1 MLKSERIN
9 FLAKKVA
16 PNPLEATY
24 WIDLTEGPQG
34 TVWKW
39 FDPED
44 NIWKVLLLGNQEG
57 SPDAYTKAESDRLF
71 ATNDSIEQLANEL
84 NTKQDTLVSEV
95 NIRTINGISVL
106 GSGDIHIDRGLNQEQ
121 VQDMIDES
129 TKDFIT
135 VDETH
140 EYVQEEI
147 EKLKLVVLDKDKL
160 SESISNLIFS
170 NIVDFETLKE
180 DLSITENHLLYVD
193 PDNGMYRVSYNPN
206 KDEITY
212 TYTTIDKGELVQVY
226 HTITSTEKSEYTVR
240 RDIVNYTDNVHDGI
254 TITNEEQGTTRN
266 ITLYTRGTGESYLS
280 DNGQY
285 KVIGSINLYTSMDRL
300 PDCLAVLLDD
310 DQVEVNRF
318 TDAKQYLTD
327 LNEPVYLLLTD
338 IYNESV
344 DQRTIEGNQLY
355 SFYYDSVS
363 DSIYIVGTIEPLH
376 QIYNTVDPQPIV
388 TEVTQITNTAKIVRR
403 RITNGLYT
411 DTQGFDIRIEDD
423 TFDSVDNPT
432 GTTTIR
438 SLSFITEGNGKDVLF
453 NDGKYRNLQDSIDF
467 SNFLGKDNETPYT
480 PTRPYHPATK
490 KYVDDSINA
499 LIDSA
504 PSDLNTLRKLANAIN
519 NDPNFHVTITNL
531 INTKEDHVNI
541 GEVSQL
547 QTDSKVVVP
556 AINEHEAQI
565 NQAQSDIDA
574 LEEQDKKHD
583 QQISDINTELDVHQN
598 SITDLYNQVD
608 RIDSNIDDIEKNLSD
623 NVDRIDQNI
632 DAIETNIDNIE
643 VNINNI
649 ETNIDAIEGNINKI
663 ENNIDSIEQNI
674 DQIEENINSVEE
686 NIDQVEQ
693 SIVDLTNKHNQD
705 VTKLNQDITNL
716 TNKHNQDVTDIN
728 SKIDSNVATINKA
741 ISDLED
747 KHDSDISTVNSTI
760 TNVQNTLQN
769 NIDTVKND
777 LTEDIT
783 ELTSKHNSDV
793 NAINTNINSINQN
806 INQIEQ
812 NVDNIESDIS
822 QINTD
827 ITNINAK
834 DSQQDQSISD
844 INDQLDILN
853 NTLDFDGDGSKY
865 LADDGTYKVFPTKV
879 SQFQND
885 SNYQTKTQVDQAIA
899 DLVGSAPETLDTLNE
914 LADALGNDPNFATT
928 VANQIGLKA
937 DKADI
942 GTVTQLTTTAKI
954 VVPAINEH
962 ETQINSNTSS
972 INNINTQ
979 ITDINQQIEDINNST
994 TGDITQINQDID
1006 NIQQDITNIE
1016 NDISSINTN
1025 ITGIEGDI
1033 TDIQGD
1039 ITNIEGDIT
1048 DIRGDITE
1056 IINKNNQQ
1064 DTEIASKFELPTGGT
1079 IGQVLKKQADG
1090 TMGWANDNDT
1100 IVTWNTL
1107 SGKPTLATVATSG
1120 SYNDLTDKPTIP
1132 SQYVLPTASSSTKG
1146 GIFIGYAET
1155 GQNYPVELDN
1165 NSKAY
1170 VNVPWVNTTYNN
1182 ASSNAAGLMSSADKT
1197 KLDGI
1202 QAGADTVSFTRNLSS
1217 GTKIGTININGTST
1231 DIYAPTPEGGGST
1244 VTYTPT
1250 VTSGVQL
1257 GTIVIDGV
1265 SKVIYAPEDAGSDVT
1280 WSATQTSGTKIGTLN
1295 VDGTDYVLYAPTPTT
1310 YSNATT
1316 TQSGL
1321 MSSTDKSKL
1330 DGIRAGADSVEWSGA
1345 LSTGTNIG
1353 TLKIND
1359 SSYNLYAPTAGEP
1372 VTYNQATSTT
1382 LGLVKIGYPES
1393 GKNYPVELNSSGQ
1406 MFVNV
1411 PWTDTNTT
1419 YENATTT
1426 TDGLMSSE
1434 DKTKLDSIPSNL
1446 PIASATTL
1454 GGIKIG
1460 DGLEVET
1467 DGTVNVT
1474 EGGGTATDISVPIYK
1489 TFQTLVG
1496 KNNSGAGKQFTVP
1509 IEGTPKFVTIWV
1521 GTNSTVHSSAGPTNG
1536 KEVGAGQHC
1545 YTWPILSTNQQIG
1558 ITMKVPYT
1566 IMQSNVDLGLN
1577 NLTYSVCQNLSLT
1590 YTYDS
1595 TSITFTQSTTDGY
1608 YCTEENDLIFQW
1620 VSITCE
1626 ATETVQAVIESFT
1639 ENPYTLPAATSNAL
1653 GGIKVGSG
1661 LSISSD
1667 GTLSATGSSTAASN
1681 MTIVTLNGN
1690 KNTSDDDFI
1699 TNIDVNNSD
1708 TYITFNIPELYTS
1721 TYQHVV
1727 IDKLV
1732 LTAYM
1737 SIEDTGSIGSS
1748 YTGKGRLIDLTPLI
1762 VGDETGSIEFSE
1774 TDIFN
1779 SIPIVGGGGTA
1790 INYRTI
1796 SYNLLVDYTTSVTVS
1811 EYDRQIHLQ
1820 VSKTMDDTYN
1830 ISVGDIVAVKLR
1842 LICYN

>member
-57 SPDAYTKAESDRLF
+57 SLDAYTKAESDRLF

-254 TITNEEQGTTRN
+254 TITNQKQGTTRN

-280 DNGQY
+280 DDGQY

-318 TDAKQYLTD
+318 ADAKQYLTD

-411 DTQGFDIRIEDD
+411 DTEGFDVRIEDD
-423 TFDSVDNPT
+423 TFDSVDDPT

-467 SNFLGKDNETPYT
+467 SNFLGRDNETPYT

-519 NDPNFHVTITNL
+519 NDPNFHVTITDL

-674 DQIEENINSVEE
+674 DQIEQDLSDNVDRIDSTISDIQDNITTIEGD
-686 NIDQVEQ
+686 ITQIEQ
-693 SIVDLTNKHNQD
+693 DITDIQNKHTEDITNL
-705 VTKLNQDITNL
+705 TEDITNL
-716 TNKHNQDVTDIN
+716 TNKHNQDI
-728 SKIDSNVATINKA
+728 
-741 ISDLED
+741 
-747 KHDSDISTVNSTI
+747 STI
-760 TNVQNTLQN
+760 TNKHNQD
-769 NIDTVKND
+769 ISEI
-777 LTEDIT
+777 TEDI
-783 ELTSKHNSDV
+783 N
-793 NAINTNINSINQN
+793 NIQ
-806 INQIEQ
+806 
-812 NVDNIESDIS
+812 
-822 QINTD
+822 
-827 ITNINAK
+827 AK

-937 DKADI
+937 DKANI
-942 GTVTQLTTTAKI
+942 GDVTQLTTTAKI

-979 ITDINQQIEDINNST
+979 ITEINQQIEDINNST

-1016 NDISSINTN
+1016 SNISSINTN
-1025 ITGIEGDI
+1025 ITAIEGDITDIQGNISNIEGDITNIKQNITSIEGDI

-1039 ITNIEGDIT
+1039 ITNIE
-1048 DIRGDITE
+1048 GDITE

-1079 IGQVLKKQADG
+1079 TGQVLKKQADG

-1100 IVTWNTL
+1100 VVTWNTL

-1182 ASSNAAGLMSSADKT
+1182 ASSSVAGLMSSADKT

-1202 QAGADTVSFTRNLSS
+1202 QAGADAVSFTRNLSS

-1231 DIYAPTPEGGGST
+1231 DIYAPTSESGGSS
-1244 VTYTPT
+1244 VSYTPT
-1250 VTSGVQL
+1250 VTSGVKL
-1257 GTIVIDGV
+1257 GTITIDGA
-1265 SKVIYAPEDAGSDVT
+1265 STVIYAPEDAGSDVT

-1310 YSNATT
+1310 YNIATT

-1321 MSSTDKSKL
+1321 MSFADKSKL
-1330 DGIRAGADSVEWSGA
+1330 DGIRAGADKVEWSG
-1345 LSTGTNIG
+1345 S
-1353 TLKIND
+1353 D
-1359 SSYNLYAPTAGEP
+1359 
-1372 VTYNQATSTT
+1372 QATATT
-1382 LGLVKIGYPES
+1382 LGLVKIGYSES

-1419 YENATTT
+1419 YSVATTT

-1434 DKTKLDSIPSNL
+1434 DKTKLDSISSGYNL
-1446 PIASATTL
+1446 PIATTTTL
-1454 GGIKIG
+1454 GGVKSTDSPYQATSTKKVYHYYN
-1460 DGLEVET
+1460 DG
-1467 DGTVNVT
+1467 
-1474 EGGGTATDISVPIYK
+1474 DIS
-1489 TFQTLVG
+1489 FHLVG
-1496 KNNSGAGKQFTVP
+1496 SLYCSNLIGTSSGDYFDPAYGTSAVDKVYNTPFPIDDTITDLFPDDLTYTTCSVAIEIPGLADEELYENTYLKVLCNLKTPPISEASNNRVADYLVFADSNSYYVADFDLLGNGIGVTTFSLKGYITPTCINYLNTHTNVKAYYVCLCSYKQV
-1509 IEGTPKFVTIWV
+1509 IED
-1521 GTNSTVHSSAGPTNG
+1521 S
-1536 KEVGAGQHC
+1536 Q
-1545 YTWPILSTNQQIG
+1545 YTYSDA
-1558 ITMKVPYT
+1558 Y
-1566 IMQSNVDLGLN
+1566 SNVDFYRRPSIGKSKITSN
-1577 NLTYSVCQNLSLT
+1577 TKVT
-1590 YTYDS
+1590 GYTGIQGFYDTLQQIDS
-1595 TSITFTQSTTDGY
+1595 TAEDCPNLEYILYEINNSEAETPEINSYYVTVEDSGKMRVDTPSAFEYVTLKQGDEGFTV
-1608 YCTEENDLIFQW
+1608 E
-1620 VSITCE
+1620 
-1626 ATETVQAVIESFT
+1626 IED
-1639 ENPYTLPAATSNAL
+1639 
-1653 GGIKVGSG
+1653 GSG
-1661 LSISSD
+1661 VTEAYVTVYIPSKYTQKYNHIKIEDLVVKYSLECYDKYHSGMIVASYKYPIQYSSTWGEEELIPVYFAPQ
-1667 GTLSATGSSTAASN
+1667 GTLSQPRTIFVNCYKTVTQATDGGYSAMMQFSTPQESSYS
-1681 MTIVTLNGN
+1681 
-1690 KNTSDDDFI
+1690 
-1699 TNIDVNNSD
+1699 
-1708 TYITFNIPELYTS
+1708 
-1721 TYQHVV
+1721 
-1727 IDKLV
+1727 
-1732 LTAYM
+1732 LTAITVVQVYM
-1737 SIEDTGSIGSS
+1737 
-1748 YTGKGRLIDLTPLI
+1748 
-1762 VGDETGSIEFSE
+1762 
-1774 TDIFN
+1774 N
-1779 SIPIVGGGGTA
+1779 
-1790 INYRTI
+1790 
-1796 SYNLLVDYTTSVTVS
+1796 
-1811 EYDRQIHLQ
+1811 
-1820 VSKTMDDTYN
+1820 
-1830 ISVGDIVAVKLR
+1830 

>member
-57 SPDAYTKAESDRLF
+57 SLDAYTKAESDRLF

-193 PDNGMYRVSYNPN
+193 PDNGVYRVSYNPN

-254 TITNEEQGTTRN
+254 TITNQEQGTTRN
-266 ITLYTRGTGESYLS
+266 ITLYTRGTGESYLA
-280 DNGQY
+280 DDGQY

-411 DTQGFDIRIEDD
+411 DTEGFDIRIEDD
-423 TFDSVDNPT
+423 TFDSVDDPT

-674 DQIEENINSVEE
+674 DQIEQNLSD
-686 NIDQVEQ
+686 NIDRIDSTISDIQDNITTIEGDITQIEQ
-693 SIVDLTNKHNQD
+693 DITDIQNKHTEDITNL
-705 VTKLNQDITNL
+705 TEDITNL
-716 TNKHNQDVTDIN
+716 TNKHNQDI
-728 SKIDSNVATINKA
+728 
-741 ISDLED
+741 
-747 KHDSDISTVNSTI
+747 STI
-760 TNVQNTLQN
+760 TNKHNQD
-769 NIDTVKND
+769 ISKI
-777 LTEDIT
+777 TEDIT
-783 ELTSKHNSDV
+783 
-793 NAINTNINSINQN
+793 NIQ
-806 INQIEQ
+806 
-812 NVDNIESDIS
+812 
-822 QINTD
+822 
-827 ITNINAK
+827 AK

-942 GTVTQLTTTAKI
+942 GNVTQLTTTAKI

-1016 NDISSINTN
+1016 SNISSMNTN
-1025 ITGIEGDI
+1025 ITAIEGDI

-1079 IGQVLKKQADG
+1079 TGQVLKKQADG

-1100 IVTWNTL
+1100 VVTWNTL

-1182 ASSNAAGLMSSADKT
+1182 ASSSAAGLMSSADKT

-1202 QAGADTVSFTRNLSS
+1202 YAGADAVSFTRNLSS

-1231 DIYAPTPEGGGST
+1231 DIYAPTPESGGST

-1295 VDGTDYVLYAPTPTT
+1295 VDGKDYVLYAPTPTT
-1310 YSNATT
+1310 YNNATT

-1330 DGIRAGADSVEWSGA
+1330 DGIRASADSVEWSGA

-1419 YENATTT
+1419 YENATTSA
-1426 TDGLMSSE
+1426 DGLMSSE
-1434 DKTKLDSIPSNL
+1434 DKTKLDSIPSDIEDVGEVL
-1446 PIASATTL
+1446 DWFSFVD
-1454 GGIKIG
+1454 GKIQANYDFYSVGEVAAYGAG
-1460 DGLEVET
+1460 DG
-1467 DGTVNVT
+1467 GTS
-1474 EGGGTATDISVPIYK
+1474 GGGTATDVSVPVYK

-1496 KNNSGAGKQFTVP
+1496 KLNSGAGKQFTVP

-1620 VSITCE
+1620 VSVTCE
-1626 ATETVQAVIESFT
+1626 ATETVQAIIEQFT

-1748 YTGKGRLIDLTPLI
+1748 YTGKRRLIDLTPLI

-1790 INYRTI
+1790 TNYRTI

>member
-57 SPDAYTKAESDRLF
+57 SLDAYTKAESDRLF

-95 NIRTINGISVL
+95 NIKTINGISVL

-170 NIVDFETLKE
+170 NTVDFETLKE

-212 TYTTIDKGELVQVY
+212 TYTTIDKGELIQVY

-280 DNGQY
+280 DDGQY
-285 KVIGSINLYTSMDRL
+285 KVIGAINLYTSMDRL

-318 TDAKQYLTD
+318 TEAKQYLTD

-453 NDGKYRNLQDSIDF
+453 NDGEYRNLQNSIDF

-519 NDPNFHVTITNL
+519 NDPNFHVTITDL

-556 AINEHEAQI
+556 AINEHETQI
-565 NQAQSDIDA
+565 NQAKSDIDA
-574 LEEQDKKHD
+574 LEEQDKEHD

-608 RIDSNIDDIEKNLSD
+608 RIDGNIDDIEKNLSD

-649 ETNIDAIEGNINKI
+649 ETNIDAVEGNINKI
-663 ENNIDSIEQNI
+663 ENNIDSIEQDI
-674 DQIEENINSVEE
+674 TDIQ
-686 NIDQVEQ
+686 
-693 SIVDLTNKHNQD
+693 NKHTEDITNL
-705 VTKLNQDITNL
+705 TEDITNL
-716 TNKHNQDVTDIN
+716 TNKHNQDI
-728 SKIDSNVATINKA
+728 
-741 ISDLED
+741 
-747 KHDSDISTVNSTI
+747 STI
-760 TNVQNTLQN
+760 TNKHNQDISEIN
-769 NIDTVKND
+769 
-777 LTEDIT
+777 EDIINIQA
-783 ELTSKHNSDV
+783 KNSD
-793 NAINTNINSINQN
+793 
-806 INQIEQ
+806 
-812 NVDNIESDIS
+812 
-822 QINTD
+822 
-827 ITNINAK
+827 
-834 DSQQDQSISD
+834 QDQSISD
-844 INDQLDILN
+844 INDQLEILN
-853 NTLDFDGDGSKY
+853 NTLEFDGDGSKY

-885 SNYQTKTQVDQAIA
+885 ANYQSKAQVDQAIS
-899 DLVGSAPETLDTLNE
+899 DLVNSAPETLDTLNE
-914 LADALGNDPNFATT
+914 LAAALGNDPNFATT

-937 DKADI
+937 NKADI
-942 GTVTQLTTTAKI
+942 GDVTQLTTTAKI

-962 ETQINSNTSS
+962 ETQINGNTSS

-979 ITDINQQIEDINNST
+979 ITEINQQIEDINNST

-1016 NDISSINTN
+1016 STISSINT
-1025 ITGIEGDI
+1025 DI
-1033 TDIQGD
+1033 TEIEGD

-1048 DIRGDITE
+1048 NIQGDITDIQGDITE

-1079 IGQVLKKQADG
+1079 TGQVLKKQADG

-1100 IVTWNTL
+1100 VVTWDTL

-1155 GQNYPVELDN
+1155 GQNYPVELDSS
-1165 NSKAY
+1165 SKAY

-1182 ASSNAAGLMSSADKT
+1182 ASSSAAGLMSSADKT

-1202 QAGADTVSFTRNLSS
+1202 QAGADAVSFTRDLSS

-1231 DIYAPTPEGGGST
+1231 DIYAPASASGGST

-1310 YSNATT
+1310 YNNATT

-1359 SSYNLYAPTAGEP
+1359 SSYNLYAPTAGES
-1372 VTYNQATSTT
+1372 VAYDQATSTT

-1419 YENATTT
+1419 YENATTSA
-1426 TDGLMSSE
+1426 DGLMSSE
-1434 DKTKLDSIPSNL
+1434 DKTKLDSIPSDIENVGEVL
-1446 PIASATTL
+1446 DWFSFVD
-1454 GGIKIG
+1454 GKIQANYDFYSVGEVAAYGAG
-1460 DGLEVET
+1460 DG
-1467 DGTVNVT
+1467 GTS
-1474 EGGGTATDISVPIYK
+1474 GGGTATDVSVPVYK

-1496 KNNSGAGKQFTVP
+1496 KNNSGAGKQFSID

-1521 GTNSTVHSSAGPTNG
+1521 GTNSTVHSAAGPTNG
-1536 KEVGAGQHC
+1536 KEIGAGQHC
-1545 YTWPILSTNQQIG
+1545 YTWPILSNNQEMG

-1566 IMQSNVDLGLN
+1566 IVQSNADLALN

-1595 TSITFTQSTTDGY
+1595 TSITFTQSTVEGE
-1608 YCTEENDLIFQW
+1608 YCTAENDLVFQW
-1620 VSITCE
+1620 VSVTCE

-1661 LSISSD
+1661 LSISAD
-1667 GTLSATGSSTAASN
+1667 GTLSATGSSTATSN
-1681 MTIVTLNGN
+1681 MTIVTLNGT
-1690 KNTSDDDFI
+1690 KSTSDDNFI
-1699 TNIDVNNSD
+1699 TDIDVNNSD
-1708 TYITFNIPELYTS
+1708 TYITFTIPELYTS
-1721 TYQHVV
+1721 TYQHIV
-1727 IDKLV
+1727 IDKLI

-1737 SIEDTGSIGSS
+1737 SIDDTGGIGSI
-1748 YTGKGRLIDLTPLI
+1748 YTGKRRLIDLTPLI

-1779 SIPIVGGGGTA
+1779 SLSIGGGGGTTT
-1790 INYRTI
+1790 NYRTI
-1796 SYNLLVDYTTSVTVS
+1796 SYNLLADYTTSVTAS

-1820 VSKTMDDTYN
+1820 VSKTMDDNYS

>member
-57 SPDAYTKAESDRLF
+57 SLDAYTKAESDRLF

-95 NIRTINGISVL
+95 NIKTINGISVL

-170 NIVDFETLKE
+170 NTVDFETLKE

-212 TYTTIDKGELVQVY
+212 TYTTIDKGELIQVY

-280 DNGQY
+280 DDGQY
-285 KVIGSINLYTSMDRL
+285 KVIGAINLYTSMDRL

-318 TDAKQYLTD
+318 TEAKQYLTD

-453 NDGKYRNLQDSIDF
+453 NDGEYRNLQNSIDF

-519 NDPNFHVTITNL
+519 NDPNFHVTITDL

-556 AINEHEAQI
+556 AINEHETQI

-574 LEEQDKKHD
+574 LEEQDKEHD

-608 RIDSNIDDIEKNLSD
+608 RIDGNIDDIEKNLSD

-643 VNINNI
+643 VNIKNI
-649 ETNIDAIEGNINKI
+649 ETNIDAVEGNINKI
-663 ENNIDSIEQNI
+663 ENNIDSIEQDITNI
-674 DQIEENINSVEE
+674 Q
-686 NIDQVEQ
+686 
-693 SIVDLTNKHNQD
+693 NKHTEDITNI
-705 VTKLNQDITNL
+705 TEDITNL
-716 TNKHNQDVTDIN
+716 TNKHNQDI
-728 SKIDSNVATINKA
+728 
-741 ISDLED
+741 
-747 KHDSDISTVNSTI
+747 STI
-760 TNVQNTLQN
+760 TNKHNQDISEIN
-769 NIDTVKND
+769 
-777 LTEDIT
+777 EDIINIQA
-783 ELTSKHNSDV
+783 KNSD
-793 NAINTNINSINQN
+793 
-806 INQIEQ
+806 
-812 NVDNIESDIS
+812 
-822 QINTD
+822 
-827 ITNINAK
+827 
-834 DSQQDQSISD
+834 QDQSISD
-844 INDQLDILN
+844 INDQLEILN
-853 NTLDFDGDGSKY
+853 NTLEFDGDGSKY

-885 SNYQTKTQVDQAIA
+885 ANYQSKAQVDQAIS
-899 DLVGSAPETLDTLNE
+899 DLVNSAPETLDTLNE
-914 LADALGNDPNFATT
+914 LAAALGNDPNFATT

-937 DKADI
+937 NKADV
-942 GTVTQLTTTAKI
+942 GDVTQLTTTAKI

-962 ETQINSNTSS
+962 ETQINGNTSS

-979 ITDINQQIEDINNST
+979 ITEINQQIEDINNST

-1016 NDISSINTN
+1016 STISSINT
-1025 ITGIEGDI
+1025 DI
-1033 TDIQGD
+1033 TEIEGD

-1048 DIRGDITE
+1048 NIQGDITDIQGDITE

-1079 IGQVLKKQADG
+1079 TGQVLKKQADG

-1100 IVTWNTL
+1100 VVTWDTL

-1132 SQYVLPTASSSTKG
+1132 SQYVLPTASGSTKG

-1155 GQNYPVELDN
+1155 GQNYPVELDSS
-1165 NSKAY
+1165 SKAY

-1182 ASSNAAGLMSSADKT
+1182 ASSSAAGLMSSADKT

-1202 QAGADTVSFTRNLSS
+1202 QAGADAVSFTRDLSS

-1231 DIYAPTPEGGGST
+1231 DIYAPASASGGST

-1310 YSNATT
+1310 YNNATT

-1359 SSYNLYAPTAGEP
+1359 SSYNLYAPTAGES
-1372 VTYNQATSTT
+1372 VAYDQATSTT

-1419 YENATTT
+1419 YENATTSA
-1426 TDGLMSSE
+1426 DGLMSSE
-1434 DKTKLDSIPSNL
+1434 DKTKLDSIPSDIENVGEVL
-1446 PIASATTL
+1446 DWFSFVD
-1454 GGIKIG
+1454 GKIQANYDFYSVGEVAAYGAG
-1460 DGLEVET
+1460 DG
-1467 DGTVNVT
+1467 GTS
-1474 EGGGTATDISVPIYK
+1474 GGGTATDVSVPVYK
-1489 TFQTLVG
+1489 TFQTFVG
-1496 KNNSGAGKQFTVP
+1496 KNNSGAGKQFSID

-1521 GTNSTVHSSAGPTNG
+1521 GTNSTVHSAVGPTNG
-1536 KEVGAGQHC
+1536 KEIGAGQHC
-1545 YTWPILSTNQQIG
+1545 YTWPILSNNQEMG

-1566 IMQSNVDLGLN
+1566 IVQSNADLALN

-1595 TSITFTQSTTDGY
+1595 TSITFTQSTVEGQ
-1608 YCTEENDLIFQW
+1608 YCTAENDLVFQW
-1620 VSITCE
+1620 VSVTCE

-1667 GTLSATGSSTAASN
+1667 GTLSATGSSAATSG
-1681 MTIVTLNGN
+1681 MTIVDLSGN
-1690 KNTSDDDFI
+1690 DTTSDEGFI
-1699 TNIDVNNSD
+1699 ISAEANNSD
-1708 TYITFNIPELYTS
+1708 MYVTFKIPETYTN

-1727 IDKLV
+1727 IDK
-1732 LTAYM
+1732 AYIRF
-1737 SIEDTGSIGSS
+1737 STSLSGGSIA
-1748 YTGKGRLIDLTPLI
+1748 TVVPQLTRLDLTPSLMS
-1762 VGDETGSIEFSE
+1762 TSIYSTVHQQIF
-1774 TDIFN
+1774 TDSVPLKPSYQLAHY
-1779 SIPIVGGGGTA
+1779 SI
-1790 INYRTI
+1790 YQE
-1796 SYNLLVDYTTSVTVS
+1796 YNTVS
-1811 EYDRQIHLQ
+1811 TGQQFHIQ
-1820 VSKTMDDTYN
+1820 MGNTGDTY
-1830 ISVGDIVAVKLR
+1830 SVELSAFANLSIR

>member
-57 SPDAYTKAESDRLF
+57 SLDAYTKAESDRLF

-254 TITNEEQGTTRN
+254 TITNQEQGTTRN

-280 DNGQY
+280 DDGQY
-285 KVIGSINLYTSMDRL
+285 KVIGAINLYTSMDRL

-411 DTQGFDIRIEDD
+411 DTEGFDIRIEDD
-423 TFDSVDNPT
+423 TFDSVDDPT

-453 NDGKYRNLQDSIDF
+453 NDGNYRNLQDSIDF

-556 AINEHEAQI
+556 AINEHETQI
-565 NQAQSDIDA
+565 NQAQSDIEA

-583 QQISDINTELDVHQN
+583 QQISDINTKLDVHQN
-598 SITDLYNQVD
+598 SITDLFNQVD
-608 RIDSNIDDIEKNLSD
+608 RIDGNIDDIEQNLSD

-649 ETNIDAIEGNINKI
+649 ETNIDTIEGNINKI
-663 ENNIDSIEQNI
+663 ENNIDSIEQDI
-674 DQIEENINSVEE
+674 TDIQ
-686 NIDQVEQ
+686 
-693 SIVDLTNKHNQD
+693 NKHAEDITNL
-705 VTKLNQDITNL
+705 TEDITNL
-716 TNKHNQDVTDIN
+716 TNKHNQDI
-728 SKIDSNVATINKA
+728 STIANK
-741 ISDLED
+741 
-747 KHDSDISTVNSTI
+747 HNQDISEI
-760 TNVQNTLQN
+760 
-769 NIDTVKND
+769 
-777 LTEDIT
+777 TEDI
-783 ELTSKHNSDV
+783 
-793 NAINTNINSINQN
+793 INIQ
-806 INQIEQ
+806 
-812 NVDNIESDIS
+812 
-822 QINTD
+822 
-827 ITNINAK
+827 AK

-844 INDQLDILN
+844 INDQLEILN

-865 LADDGTYKVFPTKV
+865 LADDGTYKVFPTRV

-885 SNYQTKTQVDQAIA
+885 ANYQNKAQVDQAIS
-899 DLVGSAPETLDTLNE
+899 DLVNSAPETLDTLNE
-914 LADALGNDPNFATT
+914 LAAALGNDPNFATT

-937 DKADI
+937 DKANI
-942 GTVTQLTTTAKI
+942 GDVTQLTTTAKI

-979 ITDINQQIEDINNST
+979 ITEINQQIEDINNST

-1016 NDISSINTN
+1016 SNISSINTD
-1025 ITGIEGDI
+1025 ITAIEGDI
-1033 TDIQGD
+1033 TDIQENVSNIEGDITNIRQNITSIEGD
-1039 ITNIEGDIT
+1039 ITNIE
-1048 DIRGDITE
+1048 GDITE

-1079 IGQVLKKQADG
+1079 TGQVLKKQADG

-1100 IVTWNTL
+1100 IVTWATL

-1132 SQYVLPTASSSTKG
+1132 SQYVLPTASNSTKG

-1170 VNVPWVNTTYNN
+1170 VSVPWVNTTYNN
-1182 ASSNAAGLMSSADKT
+1182 ASSSAAGLMSSADKT

-1202 QAGADTVSFTRNLSS
+1202 QAGADAVSFTRDLSS

-1231 DIYAPTPEGGGST
+1231 DIYAPTSEGGGST

-1295 VDGTDYVLYAPTPTT
+1295 VDGRDYVLYAPTPTT
-1310 YSNATT
+1310 YNNATT

-1330 DGIRAGADSVEWSGA
+1330 DGIRAGADSVEWSGS
-1345 LSTGTNIG
+1345 LNTGTNIG

-1359 SSYNLYAPTAGEP
+1359 SSYTIYAPTAGES
-1372 VTYNQATSTT
+1372 VTYDQATATT

-1419 YENATTT
+1419 YENATTSA
-1426 TDGLMSSE
+1426 DGLMSSE
-1434 DKTKLDSIPSNL
+1434 DKTKLDSIPSDIENVGEVL
-1446 PIASATTL
+1446 DWFSFVN
-1454 GGIKIG
+1454 GKIQANYDFYSVGEVVAYGVG
-1460 DGLEVET
+1460 DG
-1467 DGTVNVT
+1467 GTS
-1474 EGGGTATDISVPIYK
+1474 GGGTATDVSVPVYK

-1521 GTNSTVHSSAGPTNG
+1521 GTNSTVHSSVGPTKG
-1536 KEVGAGQHC
+1536 KEIGAGQHC
-1545 YTWPILSTNQQIG
+1545 YTWPILSSNQEIG

-1566 IMQSNVDLGLN
+1566 IMQSNVDLDLD

-1595 TSITFTQSTTDGY
+1595 TSITFTQSTTDDS

-1620 VSITCE
+1620 VSVTCE

-1661 LSISSD
+1661 LSISAD
-1667 GTLSATGSSTAASN
+1667 GTLSATGSSAAASS
-1681 MTIVTLNGN
+1681 MTIVDLSGN
-1690 KNTSDDDFI
+1690 DTTSDEDFI
-1699 TNIDVNNSD
+1699 ISADVNNSD
-1708 TYITFNIPELYTS
+1708 MYVTFNIPETYTN

-1727 IDKLV
+1727 IDK
-1732 LTAYM
+1732 AYIRF
-1737 SIEDTGSIGSS
+1737 STSLSGGSIATSLS
-1748 YTGKGRLIDLTPLI
+1748 QFTRLDLTPSLMSTSMYSTVHQQI
-1762 VGDETGSIEFSE
+1762 FTDGVPLNPSYQLAHYSIYQEYNTVTTGQQFHIQMGN
-1774 TDIFN
+1774 T
-1779 SIPIVGGGGTA
+1779 G
-1790 INYRTI
+1790 
-1796 SYNLLVDYTTSVTVS
+1796 
-1811 EYDRQIHLQ
+1811 
-1820 VSKTMDDTYN
+1820 DTY
-1830 ISVGDIVAVKLR
+1830 SVALSAFADLSIR

>member
-57 SPDAYTKAESDRLF
+57 SLDAYTKAESDRLF

-95 NIRTINGISVL
+95 NIKTINGISVL

-170 NIVDFETLKE
+170 NTVDFETLKE
-180 DLSITENHLLYVD
+180 DLGITENHLLYID
-193 PDNGMYRVSYNPN
+193 PDNGMYRISYNPN

-212 TYTTIDKGELVQVY
+212 TYTTVDKGELVQVY

-280 DNGQY
+280 DDGQY
-285 KVIGSINLYTSMDRL
+285 KVIGAINLYTSMDRL

-318 TDAKQYLTD
+318 TEAKQYLTD

-388 TEVTQITNTAKIVRR
+388 TEVTQITNIAKIVRR

-453 NDGKYRNLQDSIDF
+453 NDGEYRNLQNSIDF

-556 AINEHEAQI
+556 AINEHETQI

-574 LEEQDKKHD
+574 LEEQDKEHD

-649 ETNIDAIEGNINKI
+649 ETNIDAVESNINKI
-663 ENNIDSIEQNI
+663 ENNIDSIEQDI
-674 DQIEENINSVEE
+674 TDIQ
-686 NIDQVEQ
+686 
-693 SIVDLTNKHNQD
+693 NKHTEDITNL
-705 VTKLNQDITNL
+705 TEDITNL
-716 TNKHNQDVTDIN
+716 TNKHNQDI
-728 SKIDSNVATINKA
+728 STIANK
-741 ISDLED
+741 
-747 KHDSDISTVNSTI
+747 HNQDISEIN
-760 TNVQNTLQN
+760 
-769 NIDTVKND
+769 
-777 LTEDIT
+777 EDI
-783 ELTSKHNSDV
+783 
-793 NAINTNINSINQN
+793 INIQ
-806 INQIEQ
+806 
-812 NVDNIESDIS
+812 
-822 QINTD
+822 
-827 ITNINAK
+827 AK

-844 INDQLDILN
+844 INDQLEILN
-853 NTLDFDGDGSKY
+853 NTLEFDGDGSKY

-885 SNYQTKTQVDQAIA
+885 ANYQSKAQVDQAIS
-899 DLVGSAPETLDTLNE
+899 DLVNSAPETLDTLNE
-914 LADALGNDPNFATT
+914 LAAALGNDPNFAAT

-937 DKADI
+937 DKAYVGD
-942 GTVTQLTTTAKI
+942 VTQLTTTAKV

-979 ITDINQQIEDINNST
+979 ITEINQQIEDINNST

-1016 NDISSINTN
+1016 STISSINT
-1025 ITGIEGDI
+1025 DI
-1033 TDIQGD
+1033 TEIEGD

-1048 DIRGDITE
+1048 DIQGDITE

-1079 IGQVLKKQADG
+1079 TGQVLKKQADG

-1100 IVTWNTL
+1100 VVTWDTL

-1155 GQNYPVELDN
+1155 GQNYPVELDSS
-1165 NSKAY
+1165 SKAY

-1182 ASSNAAGLMSSADKT
+1182 ASSSSAGLMSSADKT

-1202 QAGADTVSFTRNLSS
+1202 QAGADAVSFTRDLSS

-1231 DIYAPTPEGGGST
+1231 DIYAPTAEGGGST

-1257 GTIVIDGV
+1257 GTIIIDGV

-1310 YSNATT
+1310 YNNATT

-1345 LSTGTNIG
+1345 LNTGTNIG

-1359 SSYNLYAPTAGEP
+1359 SSYNLYAPTAGES
-1372 VTYNQATSTT
+1372 VAYDQATSTT

-1419 YENATTT
+1419 YSVATTT

-1434 DKTKLDSIPSNL
+1434 DKTKLDSISSDYNL
-1446 PIASATTL
+1446 PIATTTTL
-1454 GGIKIG
+1454 GGVKSTDSPYQATSTKKVYHYYNDG
-1460 DGLEVET
+1460 D
-1467 DGTVNVT
+1467 
-1474 EGGGTATDISVPIYK
+1474 II
-1489 TFQTLVG
+1489 FHLVG
-1496 KNNSGAGKQFTVP
+1496 SLYCSNLTGTSSGDYFDPVYGTSAVDKVYNTPFP
-1509 IEGTPKFVTIWV
+1509 IDDTI
-1521 GTNSTVHSSAGPTNG
+1521 T
-1536 KEVGAGQHC
+1536 
-1545 YTWPILSTNQQIG
+1545 
-1558 ITMKVPYT
+1558 
-1566 IMQSNVDLGLN
+1566 DLFPD
-1577 NLTYSVCQNLSLT
+1577 NLTYTTCSVAIEIPGLADEELYENTYLKVLCNLKTPPISQSSNNRVGDYLVFADSNSYYVADFELLSNGIGVTTFSLKGYITPTCINYLNTHTNVKAYYVCLCSYKQVIEDSQYTYSDAYANVRFYRRPSLGASKITSNTKVTGYTGIQGFYDTLRQIDSTADDCPNLEYVLYEINNSEADTPEVNSYYVTVEDSGKMRVDTPSAFEYITLKQGDEGFTVEIEDGSGITEAYVKVNIPSKYTQKYNHIKIEDLVVKYSLECYDKYHSGMIVASYKHPIQYSSTWGEEELIPVYFAPQGTISQPRTIFVNCYKTVTQAADGGYTAMMQFTTPQESSYSLT
-1590 YTYDS
+1590 A
-1595 TSITFTQSTTDGY
+1595 ITVAQ
-1608 YCTEENDLIFQW
+1608 
-1620 VSITCE
+1620 V
-1626 ATETVQAVIESFT
+1626 
-1639 ENPYTLPAATSNAL
+1639 
-1653 GGIKVGSG
+1653 
-1661 LSISSD
+1661 
-1667 GTLSATGSSTAASN
+1667 
-1681 MTIVTLNGN
+1681 
-1690 KNTSDDDFI
+1690 
-1699 TNIDVNNSD
+1699 
-1708 TYITFNIPELYTS
+1708 
-1721 TYQHVV
+1721 
-1727 IDKLV
+1727 
-1732 LTAYM
+1732 YM
-1737 SIEDTGSIGSS
+1737 
-1748 YTGKGRLIDLTPLI
+1748 
-1762 VGDETGSIEFSE
+1762 
-1774 TDIFN
+1774 N
-1779 SIPIVGGGGTA
+1779 
-1790 INYRTI
+1790 
-1796 SYNLLVDYTTSVTVS
+1796 
-1811 EYDRQIHLQ
+1811 
-1820 VSKTMDDTYN
+1820 
-1830 ISVGDIVAVKLR
+1830 

>member
-24 WIDLTEGPQG
+24 WIDLTEDPQG

-39 FDPED
+39 YDPED

-57 SPDAYTKAESDRLF
+57 TLDAYTKAESDRIF
-71 ATNDSIEQLANEL
+71 ATNQSVEDLVDIINS
-84 NTKQDTLVSEV
+84 KQDQLVSEV
-95 NIRTINGISVL
+95 NIKTINGTSIL
-106 GSGDIHIDRGLNQEQ
+106 GSGDISIDRGLNQNQ
-121 VQDMIDES
+121 VQDLIDES

-147 EKLKLVVLDKDKL
+147 AKLKLVVLDKTKL
-160 SESISNLIFS
+160 PESIYNLIF
-170 NIVDFETLKE
+170 NEEVDYSAIEE
-180 DLSITENHLLYVD
+180 DLLTTENQLLYID
-193 PDNGMYRVSYNPN
+193 PDNGMYRLSYNQVTN
-206 KDEITY
+206 QIDY
-212 TYTTIDKGELVQVY
+212 VYTTIVQGKVIEQSNSLDDEGLHQNY
-226 HTITSTEKSEYTVR
+226 TISK
-240 RDIVNYTDNVHDGI
+240 DIVLYTDNQHDGI
-254 TITNEEQGTTRN
+254 TIQCEKNGINREV
-266 ITLYTRGTGESYLS
+266 TLFSRGDGESYLS
-280 DNGQY
+280 DDGQY
-285 KVIGSINLYTSMDRL
+285 KVIGAINLYTSMDRL

-318 TDAKQYLTD
+318 TEAKQYLTD

-453 NDGKYRNLQDSIDF
+453 NDGEYRNLQNSIDF

-519 NDPNFHVTITNL
+519 NDPNFHVTITDL
-531 INTKEDHVNI
+531 INTKEDHINI

-556 AINEHEAQI
+556 AINEHETQI
-565 NQAQSDIDA
+565 NQAQSDIDS
-574 LEEQDKKHD
+574 LEEQDKEHD
-583 QQISDINTELDVHQN
+583 QQISDINTKLDVHQN

-608 RIDSNIDDIEKNLSD
+608 RIDGNIDDIEQNLSD

-643 VNINNI
+643 VNIKNI
-649 ETNIDAIEGNINKI
+649 ETNIDAVEGNINKI
-663 ENNIDSIEQNI
+663 ENNIDSIEQDITNI
-674 DQIEENINSVEE
+674 Q
-686 NIDQVEQ
+686 
-693 SIVDLTNKHNQD
+693 NKHTEDIANL
-705 VTKLNQDITNL
+705 TEDITNL
-716 TNKHNQDVTDIN
+716 TNKHNQDISTIANKHNQDISDIN
-728 SKIDSNVATINKA
+728 
-741 ISDLED
+741 
-747 KHDSDISTVNSTI
+747 
-760 TNVQNTLQN
+760 
-769 NIDTVKND
+769 
-777 LTEDIT
+777 EDI
-783 ELTSKHNSDV
+783 
-793 NAINTNINSINQN
+793 INIQ
-806 INQIEQ
+806 
-812 NVDNIESDIS
+812 
-822 QINTD
+822 
-827 ITNINAK
+827 AK
-834 DSQQDQSISD
+834 DSDQDQSISD
-844 INDQLDILN
+844 INDQLEILN
-853 NTLDFDGDGSKY
+853 NTLEFDGDGSKY

-885 SNYQTKTQVDQAIA
+885 ANYQTKAQVDQAIS
-899 DLVGSAPETLDTLNE
+899 DLVNSAPETLDTLNE
-914 LADALGNDPNFATT
+914 LAAALGNDPNFATT

-937 DKADI
+937 NKADI
-942 GTVTQLTTTAKI
+942 GDVTQLTTTAKI

-962 ETQINSNTSS
+962 ETQINGNTSS

-979 ITDINQQIEDINNST
+979 ITEINQQIEDINNST

-1016 NDISSINTN
+1016 STISSINT
-1025 ITGIEGDI
+1025 DI
-1033 TDIQGD
+1033 TEIEGD

-1048 DIRGDITE
+1048 NIQGDITDIQGDITE

-1079 IGQVLKKQADG
+1079 TGQVLKKQADG

-1100 IVTWNTL
+1100 VVTWDTL

-1155 GQNYPVELDN
+1155 GQNYPVELDSS
-1165 NSKAY
+1165 SKAY

-1182 ASSNAAGLMSSADKT
+1182 ASSSAAGLMSSADKT

-1202 QAGADTVSFTRNLSS
+1202 QAGADAVSFTRDLSS

-1231 DIYAPTPEGGGST
+1231 DIYAPASASGGST

-1310 YSNATT
+1310 YNNATT

-1345 LSTGTNIG
+1345 LNTGTNIG

-1359 SSYNLYAPTAGEP
+1359 SSYNLYAPTAGES
-1372 VTYNQATSTT
+1372 VAYDQATSTT

-1419 YENATTT
+1419 YSVATTT

-1434 DKTKLDSIPSNL
+1434 DKIKLDSIPSDIEYDL

-1474 EGGGTATDISVPIYK
+1474 GGGTATDVSVPIYK

-1496 KNNSGAGKQFTVP
+1496 KNNSGAGKQFTLS

-1521 GTNSTVHSSAGPTNG
+1521 GTNSTVHSAAGPTNG
-1536 KEVGAGQHC
+1536 KEIGAGQHC
-1545 YTWPILSTNQQIG
+1545 YTWPILSNNQEMG

-1566 IMQSNVDLGLN
+1566 IVQSNADLDLD

-1595 TSITFTQSTTDGY
+1595 TSITFTQSTVEGQ
-1608 YCTEENDLIFQW
+1608 YCTAENDLVFQW
-1620 VSITCE
+1620 VSVTCE
-1626 ATETVQAVIESFT
+1626 ATETVQAVIEQFT

-1661 LSISSD
+1661 LSISPD
-1667 GTLSATGSSTAASN
+1667 GTLSATGSSTATSS
-1681 MTIVTLNGN
+1681 MTIVTLNGT
-1690 KNTSDDDFI
+1690 KSTSDDNFI
-1699 TNIDVNNSD
+1699 TDIEVNNSD

-1721 TYQHVV
+1721 TYQHIV

-1737 SIEDTGSIGSS
+1737 SIDDTGGIGSI
-1748 YTGKGRLIDLTPLI
+1748 YTGKRRLIDLTPLI

-1779 SIPIVGGGGTA
+1779 SLSIGGGGGTTT
-1790 INYRTI
+1790 NYRTI
-1796 SYNLLVDYTTSVTVS
+1796 SYNLLVDYTTSVTAS

-1820 VSKTMDDTYN
+1820 VPKTMDDNYN